1 MKSAVNRSTVHRR
14 IVLSMLFAVLL
25 FTRLIAVI
33 ASGSGDTLQAD
44 TWFMVISDVHVSND
58 SSKLDRLADLVSQ
71 INEGKYSKSEFLVIT
86 GDCVSSFL
94 ESREEELLDPVN
106 NRVLKLMN
114 VLGKLDKPFYL
125 VMGNHEYKIDRQ
137 KDSDSP
143 FSRSEIDTI
152 EVLWRQFTSFDP
164 YYSFASNGM
173 KFLVL
178 NSMRGR
184 PHGRPFDDEQVAWLR
199 SELSGGEPVMLFF
212 HHPVRTDHLR
222 IWAKKKDMVTAENEP
237 EFMELTQQHSQQI
250 RGIFVGHGHLWV
262 NDVLHDRIPV
272 YETGSFGD
280 HPKVIGYMVGLDTS
294 RKMITEV
301 RKLIKN

>member
-1 MKSAVNRSTVHRR
+1 MERRADTVIVHRR
-14 IVLSMLFAVLL
+14 TAITILCAGIL
-25 FTRLIAVI
+25 FTRLISLSALDPGRI
-33 ASGSGDTLQAD
+33 QGAER
-44 TWFMVISDVHVSND
+44 WFMVISDVHISND

-71 INEGKYSKSEFLVIT
+71 INDGKYSKVEFLVIT

-94 ESREEELLDPVN
+94 ENREEELLDPVN

-114 VLGKLDKPFYL
+114 VLEKLGKPFYL

-143 FSRSEIDTI
+143 FSKSEIDTI
-152 EVLWRQFTSFDP
+152 EVLWRQFTSFEP
-164 YYSFASNGM
+164 YYSFDSNGM

-184 PHGRPFDDEQVAWLR
+184 PHGRPFDDDQVAWLR
-199 SELSGGEPVMLFF
+199 SELSGGEPVILFF

-222 IWAKKKDMVTAENEP
+222 IWAKKKDMVTVENEP
-237 EFMELTQQHSQQI
+237 AFMELMQQHSQQI

-262 NDVLHDRIPV
+262 NDVLYDRIPV
-272 YETGSFGD
+272 YETDSFGD
-280 HPKVIGYMVGLDTS
+280 NPKVIGYMVGLDTS
-294 RKMITEV
+294 GKMITEV
-301 RKLIKN
+301 RKLIQN